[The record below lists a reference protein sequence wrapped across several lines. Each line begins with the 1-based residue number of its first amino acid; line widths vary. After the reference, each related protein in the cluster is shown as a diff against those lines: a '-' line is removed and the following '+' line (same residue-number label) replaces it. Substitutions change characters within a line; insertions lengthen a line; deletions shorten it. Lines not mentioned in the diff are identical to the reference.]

1 MKLRIPLGD
10 GLSLTIADQ
19 METTSDYPTRRL
31 QKGLLLRD
39 GEQDLA
45 EEGVGFGVPILKR
58 GVRTIFPGSMELTAS
73 RTGADWEVTALYDM
87 DLVERLRRPG
97 GASLRSGPLYAI
109 KDALAAA
116 HRRVPVLREP
126 LTALSAA
133 LRCVFR
139 WSTVY
144 EQTGT
149 CARIRV
155 RYAIDASRGRISVR
169 VETAGLPR
177 DVGEVIVMNE
187 LGAHSFD
194 RYTDAGGADLRGA
207 AVGTWDEVTA
217 PWARFASTAHKV
229 AFSLNRVDGARLS
242 RGREL
247 IGSRLAWAGFG
258 YALAPLP
265 GAFVYEIHVTKT
277 P

>member
-1 MKLRIPLGD
+1 MKLSVPLGD
-10 GLSLTIADQ
+10 GLCLTIADQ
-19 METTSDYPTRRL
+19 SETTSDYPTRRL

-58 GVRTIFPGSMELTAS
+58 GAQTIFPGSVELTAS
-73 RTGADWEVTALYDM
+73 RTGADWEVTAVYAM
-87 DLVERLRRPG
+87 DLVERLGRPG

-116 HRRVPVLREP
+116 HRRVPALRGP

-133 LRCVFR
+133 LRRVFR

-144 EQTGT
+144 ERTAT
-149 CARIRV
+149 RARIRV
-155 RYAIDASRGRISVR
+155 RYAIDASRGRIGVR

-177 DVGEVIVMNE
+177 EVSEVVVMNE
-187 LGAHSFD
+187 LGAHFFD
-194 RYTDAGGADLRGA
+194 RYTDADGADLRGA
-207 AVGTWDEVTA
+207 AVGTWDAVTA
-217 PWARFASTAHKV
+217 PWARFASTTHKV
-229 AFSLNRVDGARLS
+229 AFSLARVEGARLS

-265 GAFVYEIHVTKT
+265 GAFVYEIHVART